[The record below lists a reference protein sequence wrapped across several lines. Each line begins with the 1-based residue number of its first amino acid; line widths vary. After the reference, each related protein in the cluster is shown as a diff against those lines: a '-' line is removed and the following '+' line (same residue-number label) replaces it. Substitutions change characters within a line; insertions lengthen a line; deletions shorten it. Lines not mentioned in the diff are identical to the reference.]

1 MKSNTGTAKSRVLGL
16 AVLALLLC
24 FAIPRASAQVQA
36 AEDAAERMLE
46 SLTIDAQTFTNVR
59 VVRKTSKDV
68 MFRHDGG
75 ITGFKVQY
83 LDNPTLRRLG
93 YEIASPSPK
102 RSAVATERLES
113 LPDLVPPGNIRWG
126 LLLLSAGVLAL
137 GIGSFFYT
145 GYVFRLICLKSGTSP
160 GFAIWLPFF
169 QAFPL
174 LRAARMS
181 WAWFVA
187 VSSLTVLLAYAAFRV
202 PEHTLILGG
211 ILAAAFIA
219 LAMVWSI
226 RICHACGK
234 SSLFAVLLLL
244 PGLNYLALVHLAS
257 SK

>member
-1 MKSNTGTAKSRVLGL
+1 MKSNTGTAKSRVLPLTAL
-16 AVLALLLC
+16 AGLLC
-24 FAIPRASAQVQA
+24 FTTLGVSAQVTA
-36 AEDAAERMLE
+36 PEEPAERTIE
-46 SLTIDAQTFTNVR
+46 SLTIDGQTFTNVR
-59 VVRKTSKDV
+59 VVRPGAKDV

-93 YEIASPSPK
+93 YEIAPPAPK
-102 RSAVATERLES
+102 PTAMATARLET
-113 LPDLVPPGNIRWG
+113 LPDLVPAGNVRWG
-126 LLLLSAGVLAL
+126 VLLLSAGVLTL
-137 GIGSFFYT
+137 MVGSFLYT
-145 GYVFRLICLKSGTSP
+145 GYVFRLICLKSGTPP
-160 GFAIWLPFF
+160 GFAIWLPFL

-187 VSSLTVLLAYAAFRV
+187 VSSLSVLLAYAAFRA
-202 PEHTLILGG
+202 PEHTLVLGG
-211 ILAAAFIA
+211 ILAAAIVG
-219 LAMVWSI
+219 LAMVWSV

-244 PGLNYLALVHLAS
+244 PGLNYLALVHLAG